1 MASGVAVGSKHEAE
15 LNALAADRV
24 RLTDERRR
32 LEARLSSPPAE
43 PGPHD
48 HLRHRHQPL
57 EPETHA
63 RLRLLSG
70 WSAVSTPLLL
80 GVLGLVFLP
89 DRPAAIMTTVALWTV
104 VVLGIEAA
112 ARRHFTRYLMG
123 VLVVVG
129 VVLLVGAFA
138 LSTIAWGWRYAVTGT
153 FWVLG
158 LVLLVANVKELGR
171 D

>member
-1 MASGVAVGSKHEAE
+1 
-15 LNALAADRV
+15 
-24 RLTDERRR
+24 
-32 LEARLSSPPAE
+32 
-43 PGPHD
+43 
-48 HLRHRHQPL
+48 
-57 EPETHA
+57 
-63 RLRLLSG
+63 
-70 WSAVSTPLLL
+70 L

-89 DRPAAIMTTVALWTV
+89 DRPAAVVSTVAAWTV
-104 VVLGIEAA
+104 VVLGVEAA

-123 VLVVVG
+123 VLVVAG
-129 VVLLVGAFA
+129 VVLVVGAFA